1 MAGYAGFCTK
11 FGACLEKSRLK
22 KSMHR
27 VGILIAGMTTGA
39 LLVTDGGVAKRGV
52 GGTQFEP
59 ELNFG
64 LELLA
69 HGSGRGLPNI
79 HVVFAPLSSQLERGR
94 KRLFNRGIWVG
105 NRGNL
110 LVVTSVTA
118 IRDPPKLSMHPMRC
132 LHATTCESS
141 SLSCVSSAITTAYPR
156 GIKCPTLL
164 LSSFSLVFC
173 SFPVRRLPMK
183 RNRSQHCALG
193 PVFKRSGR

>member
-1 MAGYAGFCTK
+1 
-11 FGACLEKSRLK
+11 
-22 KSMHR
+22 MHR

-118 IRDPPKLSMHPMRC
+118 TRD
-132 LHATTCESS
+132 
-141 SLSCVSSAITTAYPR
+141 
-156 GIKCPTLL
+156 L
-164 LSSFSLVFC
+164 LSQGC
-173 SFPVRRLPMK
+173 IR
-183 RNRSQHCALG
+183 
-193 PVFKRSGR
+193 